1 MDLPHTSE
9 AARLG
14 QAVVDAIKADRV
26 DEAETLLQ
34 QLHEVHPASRDM
46 PIFPVL
52 MALQRGDVRGAWQVV
67 NGLPEDQNP
76 ELKALCLYLL
86 KDPMWHSYAM
96 ALVDSPVPHIRKA
109 MLALLGR
116 EEEVSAAEPALASSG
131 MFHALQV

>member
-14 QAVVDAIKADRV
+14 RAVVDAILADQL
-26 DEAETLLQ
+26 DEAESLLQ

-46 PIFPVL
+46 PIFRVL
-52 MALQRGDVRGAWQVV
+52 MALQRKDVRGAWQVV

-86 KDPMWHSYAM
+86 NDPMWHSYAT
-96 ALVDSPVPHIRKA
+96 ALEDSPDPHIRKA

-116 EEEVSAAEPALASSG
+116 KEEASVVEPMQSTML
-131 MFHALQV
+131 HALQV